1 MSQTA
6 DARSEPAPE
15 NGAAFSPSD
24 GGDLL
29 ALMVQVAREQG
40 RSMARQE
47 MAERQLTAQE
57 QRLAEFERT
66 AAVRINE
73 LTKANDDLRETLV
86 LANELLH
93 EILEVC
99 RRYGWTESSGVVALR
114 WLDHVL
120 SLGTV
125 SGWPSVN

>member
-6 DARSEPAPE
+6 DARSEPTPE
-15 NGAAFSPSD
+15 NGAEFSPSD
-24 GGDLL
+24 AGDLL

-47 MAERQLTAQE
+47 MAERQMTAQE

-93 EILEVC
+93 GLLEVC
-99 RRYGWTESSGVVALR
+99 RRSGWPGGSGVVALR